1 MKRVTYL
8 TFALLLLVSLSIGA
22 QDLQSIRAQGMG
34 GAFTA
39 VADDSNALFVN
50 PAGLAFLRS
59 GELRVAVG
67 AGGSFTKFSFFGE
80 PEFPYVEPDW
90 NDPEGDGYVTY
101 DDFFGTPVPFDPAD
115 YGFPWSDE
123 EGSDL
128 PTYSEAVNQYDEFRA
143 AYSVVE
149 QFQNVSDLA
158 GAPRVILQRRGWAV
172 GNINRVN
179 VLVQPGF
186 FDNNNPDVT
195 PMDVSVVRDG
205 GFIGGLGLRFGPF
218 AAGANA
224 RFFSRSTASTTFTL
238 DEFDGGPPEEL
249 VQLLLFGPEEGSDIT
264 AETAPR
270 LQVGV
275 GGLFALGPLN
285 AGAYLDNLLAFLEG
299 EEVDFGAIFDTLNF
313 GVAWTPTNEK
323 TARTRSGLQLSAAAD
338 LRGIGSDTERVL
350 TAGVEAGLD
359 LGGVIVLVGRG
370 GYRQP
375 VPGSLLEVADN
386 IDPRT
391 GVYTVG
397 GQLKFL
403 FLEIQGAADFPAD
416 VLLDPPSYPLPE
428 DQYSDPF
435 ARVRLEVSIVF

>member
-1 MKRVTYL
+1 MKRVAYL
-8 TFALLLLVSLSIGA
+8 TLTLLILAGMSLGA

-59 GELRVAVG
+59 GELRIGTGV
-67 AGGSFTKFSFFGE
+67 GGSFTKFSFFGE
-80 PEFPYVEPDW
+80 PAFPFAEQDW
-90 NDPEGDGYVTY
+90 NNPSGDGYVVY

-128 PTYSEAVNQYDEFRA
+128 PTYQEAVDQYQEFRS
-143 AYSVVE
+143 AYNTVE
-149 QFQNVSDLA
+149 QFQNISDLA
-158 GAPRVILQRRGWAV
+158 ASPRLVLQRRGWAV

-179 VLVQPGF
+179 LLVTPGF
-186 FDNNNPDVT
+186 FDNNNPDIT
-195 PMDVSVVRDG
+195 PLDVSVSRDG
-205 GFIGGLGLRFGPF
+205 GLIAGLGLRFGPL

-224 RFFSRSTASTTFTL
+224 RFFSRSTATASFTL
-238 DEFDGGPPEEL
+238 DEFDNGPPEEL
-249 VQLLLFGPEEGSDIT
+249 VQLLLFGPDEGSYI
-264 AETAPR
+264 AEESAPR
-270 LQVGV
+270 LEVGV
-275 GGLFALGPLN
+275 GGLFAFGPLN
-285 AGAYLDNLLAFLEG
+285 AGAYLDNLLAFLDG
-299 EEVDFGAIFDTLNF
+299 DEVDFGAIFDTLNF

-323 TARTRSGLQLSAAAD
+323 TSRTRSGLQLAAAAD

-359 LGGVIVLVGRG
+359 LGGVIVIVGRG

-375 VPGSLLEVADN
+375 VPGNLLEVADN

-403 FLEIQGAADFPAD
+403 FLEIQGAADLPAD
-416 VLLDPPSYPLPE
+416 VLLNPPSYPLPE
-428 DQYSDPF
+428 EQYADPF